1 MIVLPR
7 RQGLSLLTATLS
19 VLLSFPGCSSA
30 ASHHSPAGEA
40 APLAAV
46 VVTPPA
52 PAEASRP
59 LAAYPVML
67 GIDVLESENFAAIRG
82 KRVGLLTNA
91 AGVDRRGVSTIEVL
105 RRAPDVKLAAL
116 FAPENGLSGTEL
128 SGRQVSDSV
137 DRRTGL
143 PVYSLY
149 GATRR
154 PTKAMLRGLDAL
166 VIDLQDIGVRSYTFV
181 SAMKAALEGCF
192 ENNVEVVVLDR
203 PNPLGGL
210 KVDGPLLD
218 ADLVSYVGSFRVPY
232 IHGLTMGEL
241 ARMAALAPGVLAI
254 PDAVRAR
261 GRLTIVPMRGWRRS
275 MRWPDTGLKFVP
287 TSPMIPD
294 FSAVVGCAMTG
305 LGCEIGGFSH
315 GLGRYYPF
323 RGLTFK
329 GRTAEQL
336 ERELNA
342 LKLPGLKFVKV
353 SVPDANGKPVTGVY
367 VEVTDW
373 DAWRP
378 TELSFYLMR
387 LACQWSP
394 RNPFAAVPADKA
406 SLFRKLVGSNAWCN
420 AIRAEGARINVDA
433 YLAEWRRRDQLYEQ
447 QIRRYWLY
455 PE

>member
-1 MIVLPR
+1 MIVIPR
-7 RQGLSLLTATLS
+7 QRGLSLLTATLS
-19 VLLSFPGCSSA
+19 VLLAFPGCSSA
-30 ASHHSPAGEA
+30 APHHNPAGEA
-40 APLAAV
+40 PPLAAV

-52 PAEASRP
+52 PAETSRLQNP
-59 LAAYPVML
+59 FPVML

-82 KRVGLLTNA
+82 KRIGLLTNA
-91 AGVDRRGVSTIEVL
+91 AGVDRRGVSTIDVL
-105 RRAPDVKLAAL
+105 RRAPDVKLVAL
-116 FAPENGLSGTEL
+116 FAPENGLSGTEI
-128 SGRQVSDSV
+128 SGRRFGDSL

-143 PVYSLY
+143 PVHSLY
-149 GATRR
+149 GDTKI
-154 PTKAMLRGLDAL
+154 PTKAMLRGIDAL

-181 SAMKAALEGCF
+181 SAMKAAMEGCF
-192 ENNVEVVVLDR
+192 ANNVEVVVLDR

-232 IHGLTMGEL
+232 IHGLTIGEL
-241 ARMAALAPGVLAI
+241 ARMAATAPGVLAI
-254 PDAVRAR
+254 PDSVRAR

-315 GLGRYYPF
+315 GLGRFYPF
-323 RGLTFK
+323 RGLTYK
-329 GRTAEQL
+329 GRSADQL

-342 LKLPGLKFVKV
+342 LKLPGLKFVRV
-353 SVPDANGKPVTGVY
+353 SVPDTNGKPVTGVY

-378 TELSFYLMR
+378 TELSFFLMR

-420 AIRAEGARINVDA
+420 AIRTEGARINVDA
-433 YLAEWRRRDQLYEQ
+433 YLAEWHRRDQLYEQ

>member
-1 MIVLPR
+1 MTVTLR
-7 RQGLSLLTATLS
+7 RQGLSFLTATLS
-19 VLLSFPGCSSA
+19 VLLSFLGCSSH
-30 ASHHSPAGEA
+30 ASRPPGAGTA

-46 VVTPPA
+46 VIEPPA
-52 PAEASRP
+52 PSAAPRP
-59 LAAYPVML
+59 AAAAPVML

-82 KRVGLLTNA
+82 KRIGLLTNT
-91 AGVDRRGVSTIEVL
+91 AGVDRRGASTIEVL
-105 RRAPDVKLAAL
+105 RQAPGVRLVAL

-128 SGRQVSDSV
+128 SGRHFGDSV

-149 GATRR
+149 GATNY

-166 VIDLQDIGVRSYTFV
+166 VIDLQDIGVRSYTFT
-181 SAMKAALEGCF
+181 SAMKLAMEACF
-192 ENNVEVVVLDR
+192 ANNVEVVVLDR

-218 ADLVSYVGSFRVPY
+218 ADLVSYVGEFRVPY
-232 IHGLTMGEL
+232 IHGLTVGEL

-294 FSAVVGCAMTG
+294 FAAVVGCAMTG

-315 GLGRYYPF
+315 GIGRNYPF
-323 RGLTFK
+323 RGLGFK
-329 GRTAEQL
+329 GKSPEQL
-336 ERELNA
+336 EREFNA
-342 LKLPGLKFVKV
+342 FKLPGVKFVRV
-353 SVPDANGKPVTGVY
+353 SVPGANGKPVTGVY
-367 VEVTDW
+367 AEVTDW

-420 AIRAEGARINVDA
+420 AIRTEGARINVDA
-433 YLAEWRRRDQLYEQ
+433 YLAEWRRRDQLYQEQ
-447 QIRRYWLY
+447 TRRYWLY